1 LLLARIVPKCDNL
14 FLIDAL
20 GFWTTRQHHSGLP
33 PSDRGTIVTDDFKSN
48 LISFART
55 AISRAERVRSEE
67 AAKQYLVLPMFQFL
81 GYDPLNPDEVIPEAA
96 ASFSDK
102 FKNRV
107 DYAIC
112 IGAEPVMAV
121 ECKKTG
127 DLSDG
132 HRGELKGYFNAV
144 QTVKLGVLTDGLVY
158 ELFSDTD
165 SENMMDNGP
174 FVTVDLAE
182 VARERVTD
190 QALDA
195 LRKLRKGTFD
205 PADVGADAKR
215 RIYVARYVEAL
226 ESSFLAPT
234 EAFQRSMMDLA
245 EVEGRRTTKLVEE
258 HAPLIQAA
266 FEAFIDK
273 KILERVGFA
282 SRQDIVKVQQSVP
295 QQSPAEP
302 VESAGGAQQSASNDG
317 IITTETEMA
326 IFDHVKSRLA
336 FLVRDES
343 LFRKVQQLQFV
354 DKKTTF
360 IIFYGQERKG
370 RVLNFREGPNHEFRF
385 EFPNANDMIETSDL
399 FSIDKQLLLALQHAV
414 DSVDSA

>member
-1 LLLARIVPKCDNL
+1 MA
-14 FLIDAL
+14 
-20 GFWTTRQHHSGLP
+20 
-33 PSDRGTIVTDDFKSN
+33 DDFKSS

-55 AISRAERVRSEE
+55 AVARAERVRSEE

-112 IGAEPVMAV
+112 ISTEPVMAV

-127 DLSDG
+127 DLSDS

-165 SENMMDNGP
+165 SENMMDNEP
-174 FVTVDLAE
+174 FVTIDLAE

-190 QALDA
+190 QGLDA
-195 LRKLRKGTFD
+195 LQKLRKGTFD

-226 ESSFLAPT
+226 ESNFRFPT
-234 EAFQRSMMDLA
+234 EAFQRAMMDLA
-245 EVEGRRTTKLVEE
+245 TVEGRRTAKLVEE

-282 SRQDIVKVQQSVP
+282 SRQDIVKVQQAAP
-295 QQSPAEP
+295 QMTPAEHAEP
-302 VESAGGAQQSASNDG
+302 ASEVQQPTVGDG

-326 IFDHVKSRLA
+326 IFDHVRSRLA
-336 FLVRDES
+336 FLVRDETM
-343 LFRKVQQLQFV
+343 FRKVQQLQYV

-370 RVLNFREGPNHEFRF
+370 RVLNFREGPNKELRF
-385 EFPNANDMIETSDL
+385 EFPDTDGPVEVTDL
-399 FSIDKQLLLALQHAV
+399 FAVDKQLLHAFRHAV
-414 DSVDSA
+414 ASVD